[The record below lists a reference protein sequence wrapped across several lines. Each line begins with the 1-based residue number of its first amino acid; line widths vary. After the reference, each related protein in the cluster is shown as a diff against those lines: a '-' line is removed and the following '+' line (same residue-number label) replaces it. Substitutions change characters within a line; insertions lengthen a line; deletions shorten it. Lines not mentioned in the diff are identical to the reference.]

1 MTFMSEKMVKAI
13 DFFISYNRA
22 DKTWAEWIG
31 WTLEEAGYSVVIDAW
46 DFRPGGN
53 FALEMQRAITESQKT
68 IAILSEAYLKAVYV
82 YPEWA
87 AAFAGDPLGV
97 KRKLI
102 PVRVKDCQ
110 PEGLLA
116 STIYVDLIG
125 LSEADAQQSLLD
137 MLRDRLKPEQKPMFP
152 GKGYLEQASRE
163 QARVNK
169 PKVFPKALSQT
180 QKLRESILQERLAS
194 LSKEAGIANTQ
205 WKTSLDEIGRSRL
218 QERMNDLLDQ
228 MNQIEDE
235 LNRLET

>member
-1 MTFMSEKMVKAI
+1 MI

-31 WTLEEAGYSVVIDAW
+31 WILEEAGYSVVIDAW

-68 IAILSEAYLKAVYV
+68 IAILSESYLKAVYV
-82 YPEWA
+82 HPEWA

-102 PVRVKDCQ
+102 PVRVKECE

-137 MLRDRLKPEQKPMFP
+137 MLRDRLKPEQKPTFP
-152 GKGYLEQASRE
+152 GKGYLEPVSRGRAIE
-163 QARVNK
+163 
-169 PKVFPKALSQT
+169 PKAFPKALSQT
-180 QKLRESILQERLAS
+180 KQLRASILQQRLTS
-194 LSKEAGIANTQ
+194 LAKEAGIANAQ
-205 WKTSLDEIGRSRL
+205 WETTLDEVMRSRL
-218 QERMNDLLDQ
+218 LDHANSLLDQ

-235 LNRLET
+235 LNELNISKV